1 MGEAMRA
8 GLMLVGAIAALSAT
22 GVQARSTPETA
33 PPAAVKSL
41 LACQSIADAG
51 QRLTCFD
58 KAAQGLSDA
67 MTKKEVVVIDKARAN
82 EAKRSL
88 FGFSI
93 PNFGALFGS
102 AGDAQVN
109 QIESTVAGAFE
120 NGYEGW
126 TIKLA
131 DGSTWQQTDGAPI
144 ALPPRRGDKVV
155 VKRGTMGSYFLK
167 LGSQPGIRAKRV
179 G

>member
-1 MGEAMRA
+1 MRA
-8 GLMLVGAIAALSAT
+8 ALTLIGAFAATFAT
-22 GVQARSTPETA
+22 AAQARSTPDTGT
-33 PPAAVKSL
+33 PQAVQSL

-51 QRLTCFD
+51 QRLSCFD
-58 KAAQGLSDA
+58 KAAQGLAQA
-67 MTKKEVVVIDKARAN
+67 MSKKEVVVIDKARAN

-88 FGFSI
+88 FGFSV
-93 PNFGALFGS
+93 PNFGALFGG
-102 AGDAQVN
+102 GDDAVN
-109 QIESTVAGAFE
+109 QIESTVSGAFE

-131 DGSTWQQTDGAPI
+131 DGSTWQQTDGASV
-144 ALPPRRGDKVV
+144 ALPPRKGDKVT

-167 LGSQPGIRAKRV
+167 IGSQPGIRAKRV

>member
-1 MGEAMRA
+1 MGDLMRA
-8 GLMLVGAIAALSAT
+8 GSMLIGAIAALSAT
-22 GVQARSTPETA
+22 SAQTRSPNTGT
-33 PPAAVKSL
+33 PAAVQAL

-51 QRLTCFD
+51 QRLSCFD
-58 KAAQGLSDA
+58 KAAQGLSEA
-67 MTKKEVVVIDKARAN
+67 MTRKEVVVIDKARAN

-88 FGFSI
+88 FGFSV
-93 PNFGALFGS
+93 PNFGALFGG
-102 AGDAQVN
+102 GDEQVD

-120 NGYEGW
+120 NGYDGW

-131 DGSTWQQTDGAPI
+131 DGSTWQQTDGATI
-144 ALPPRRGDKVV
+144 ALPPRKGDKVV

>member
-1 MGEAMRA
+1 MMRG
-8 GLMLVGAIAALSAT
+8 GLMLAGAAAALFAT
-22 GVQARSTPETA
+22 EAQARSTPESG
-33 PPAAVKSL
+33 PPAAVQSL
-41 LACQSIADAG
+41 LACQSIPDAG
-51 QRLTCFD
+51 QRLSCFD

-67 MTKKEVVVIDKARAN
+67 MTRKEVVVIDKARAN

-93 PNFGALFGS
+93 PNFGALFG
-102 AGDAQVN
+102 AGDEQVN

>member
-1 MGEAMRA
+1 MRA
-8 GLMLVGAIAALSAT
+8 ALTLIGAFAATFAT
-22 GVQARSTPETA
+22 AAQARSTPDTGT
-33 PPAAVKSL
+33 PQAVQSL

-51 QRLTCFD
+51 QRLSCFD
-58 KAAQGLSDA
+58 KAAQGLAQA
-67 MTKKEVVVIDKARAN
+67 MSKKEVVVIDKARAN

-88 FGFSI
+88 FGFSV

-102 AGDAQVN
+102 GDDAVN
-109 QIESTVAGAFE
+109 QIESTVTGAFE

-131 DGSTWQQTDGAPI
+131 DGSTWQQTDGATV
-144 ALPPRRGDKVV
+144 ALPPRKGDKVTV
-155 VKRGTMGSYFLK
+155 RRGTMGSYFLK
-167 LGSQPGIRAKRV
+167 IGSQPGLRAKRV

>member
-8 GLMLVGAIAALSAT
+8 GLMLVGAIAALSST

-144 ALPPRRGDKVV
+144 ALAPRRGDKVV

>member
-1 MGEAMRA
+1 MRA
-8 GLMLVGAIAALSAT
+8 ALTLIGVFAATFAT
-22 GVQARSTPETA
+22 AAQARSTPDTGT
-33 PPAAVKSL
+33 PQAVQSL

-51 QRLTCFD
+51 QRLSCFD
-58 KAAQGLSDA
+58 KAAQGLAQA
-67 MTKKEVVVIDKARAN
+67 MSKKEVVVIDKARAN

-88 FGFSI
+88 FGFSV

-102 AGDAQVN
+102 GDDAVN
-109 QIESTVAGAFE
+109 QIESTVTGAFE

-131 DGSTWQQTDGAPI
+131 DGSTWQQTDGATV
-144 ALPPRRGDKVV
+144 ALPPRKGDKVTV
-155 VKRGTMGSYFLK
+155 RRGTMGSYFLK
-167 LGSQPGIRAKRV
+167 IGSQPGIRAKRV